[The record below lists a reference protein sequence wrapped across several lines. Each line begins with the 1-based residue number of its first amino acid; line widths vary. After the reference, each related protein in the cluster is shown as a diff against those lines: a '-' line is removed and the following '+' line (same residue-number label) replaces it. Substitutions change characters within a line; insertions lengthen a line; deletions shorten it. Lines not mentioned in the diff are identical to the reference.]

1 MKISEI
7 LFEGPYDMGSD
18 FTPSVKMDSY
28 PSLEGLKRENISL
41 GRLEREDQPYHFWLS
56 PTLKVAKVS
65 TAGTDEIGQKRQL
78 IVVQVRFD
86 NRATDLPVQK
96 MLQVD
101 TVYTHPE
108 YRGQFLAGAMYILL
122 ARYGYTIVSDFKQY
136 NGGKGLWRKMALE
149 SDARRFAVRIWSDA
163 AEDWIRAE
171 DGEPLLYNG
180 ENLGDDEVWHSID
193 AHMEPTTLLVLS
205 HS

>member
-1 MKISEI
+1 
-7 LFEGPYDMGSD
+7 
-18 FTPSVKMDSY
+18 
-28 PSLEGLKRENISL
+28 
-41 GRLEREDQPYHFWLS
+41 
-56 PTLKVAKVS
+56 
-65 TAGTDEIGQKRQL
+65 
-78 IVVQVRFD
+78 
-86 NRATDLPVQK
+86 
-96 MLQVD
+96 
-101 TVYTHPE
+101 
-108 YRGQFLAGAMYILL
+108 MYILL

>member
-7 LFEGPYDMGSD
+7 LFEGPYFHDSD
-18 FTPSVKMDSY
+18 APSIKMDHLSISDRTLARDY
-28 PSLEGLKRENISL
+28 LLLAKLEGTEF
-41 GRLEREDQPYHFWLS
+41 DFWLLKQKTTAIVTT
-56 PTLKVAKVS
+56 PTKDTVGAN
-65 TAGTDEIGQKRQL
+65 RNL
-78 IVVQVRFD
+78 IVV
-86 NRATDLPVQK
+86 DLKFRSPSGIPVK
-96 MLQVD
+96 NELQVN
-101 TVYTHPE
+101 TVITSPD
-108 YRGQFLAGAMYILL
+108 YRGRGLAMALYVILC
-122 ARYGYTIVSDFKQY
+122 RYGYTVVSDFEQY
-136 NGGKGLWRKMALE
+136 RGGKGLWRKMALE

-180 ENLGDDEVWHSID
+180 ENLGDDEVWHNID